1 MRSCLMRWLQAAS
14 AVCLRPDPRPW
25 LFQGVPVHACVCVC
39 ARACTHEAIV
49 CFLHACICVRMHD
62 AGVRVCMLLTACV
75 CVCVCQS
82 SSSC

>member
-39 ARACTHEAIV
+39 VRAHARMKRSYVFSMRAYV
-49 CFLHACICVRMHD
+49 S
-62 AGVRVCMLLTACV
+62 GCMMQV
-75 CVCVCQS
+75 CVCACCSPLACVRQS